1 MKRFSGVAVCA
12 VLAVSMPAFAQRGG
26 RGAGRGGAAAATG
39 AQRTTGDSVGPYNK
53 QIVDPAA
60 ADRGKHVY
68 VQECVDCHGPTARG
82 VDMTGPGTNSGPNL
96 IRSLVVL
103 HDRYG
108 SELGPFLRKGHPL
121 QSKQPASSLTEEQI
135 VDLSHFLKQRVDD
148 ALKRS
153 PMGDNINV
161 ITGDAAAGKAYFDGA
176 GKCST
181 CHAVTAGGKNT
192 LFDVSAKYADP
203 VNLQQSMLFPG
214 GGRGGRGGRGAAG
227 APTPPNPAAVTL
239 TVTPP
244 GGQPVTGEIVLYDDF
259 DVQIRDAK
267 GEVHRWT
274 RTPALKIVK
283 NDPLA
288 AHHEIL
294 DTITDKNIHDLVVYL
309 ETLK

>member
-1 MKRFSGVAVCA
+1 MLA
-12 VLAVSMPAFAQRGG
+12 LAVPAFAQRGG
-26 RGAGRGGAAAATG
+26 RGGGRGAAAATG

-82 VDMTGPGTNSGPNL
+82 IDNNGPAANNGPNL

-103 HDRYG
+103 HDRFG
-108 SELGPFLRKGHPL
+108 SELGPFLKKGHTL
-121 QSKQPASSLTEEQI
+121 QSKKPASSLTEEQI

-148 ALKRS
+148 SLKRQ
-153 PMGDNINV
+153 PMGDNINI
-161 ITGDAAAGKAYFDGA
+161 ITGDTAAGKAYFEGA

-192 LFDVSAKYADP
+192 LFNISAKYPEP

-214 GGRGGRGGRGAAG
+214 PGRGGRGGRGGPAA
-227 APTPPNPAAVTL
+227 APAGPNPAAVTL

-244 GGQPVTGEIVLYDDF
+244 GGQAVTGEIVLYDDF
-259 DVQIRDAK
+259 DVQIRDAQ
-267 GEVHRWT
+267 GQIHRWT

-283 NDPLA
+283 NDPLV